1 MGTRYS
7 EFDIVKEPQ
16 LPKRFRM
23 WKHQWVGI
31 PVLLAIP
38 ILALTGF
45 FGDSFETSVSG
56 RADLLELHAKFPTK
70 ARYGFEDEIRLE
82 VRNKSGRTL
91 PKVEVLLDP
100 EYLAQFSEVYIHP
113 STERPYQLVLRDV
126 GPGESRKITVEYRG
140 KSYGA
145 HSGKF
150 KALVDGTEV
159 AVAEIG
165 SYTFP

>member
-7 EFDIVKEPQ
+7 EFDIVKEPE

-31 PVLLAIP
+31 PLLLAIP
-38 ILALTGF
+38 ILALTGL
-45 FGDSFETSVSG
+45 FGDSVESSVSG
-56 RADLLELHAKFPTK
+56 KPGLLELHAQFPTK
-70 ARYGFEDEIRLE
+70 GRYGFEDEIRLE
-82 VRNKSGRTL
+82 VLNKSARTL
-91 PKVEVLLDP
+91 EKVDVTLDS
-100 EYLAQFSEVYIHP
+100 EYLAHFSEVFIHP
-113 STERPYQLVLRDV
+113 STERPYQVTLKDL

-140 KSYGA
+140 KEYGA
-145 HSGKF
+145 FSGKF

-159 AVAEIG
+159 AVAEVG